1 MTAESHEDRSGD
13 ETPWRRARAQALVE
27 DLANPTLDDDV
38 EHHLRR
44 VLRLEKGA
52 AVCAYDGAGSWSLGT
67 LGDGPELEDPSPPQ
81 FTSAPS
87 ARLTVGFAALKGSRT
102 ELVVQ
107 KLTELGVDRI
117 WILRTRRGVVRWDA
131 DRSERQ
137 VARLGRVASESCAQ
151 CRRLRI
157 PDVQVMSFADAVA
170 AGAVL
175 ADAGGR
181 PLRREDRTVLVG
193 PEGGWDDEERMA
205 AESVVLGENVLRAE
219 TAAIVAGSSMA
230 QLRLGLR

>member
-1 MTAESHEDRSGD
+1 M
-13 ETPWRRARAQALVE
+13 
-27 DLANPTLDDDV
+27 
-38 EHHLRR
+38 
-44 VLRLEKGA
+44 
-52 AVCAYDGAGSWSLGT
+52 
-67 LGDGPELEDPSPPQ
+67 
-81 FTSAPS
+81 
-87 ARLTVGFAALKGSRT
+87 
-102 ELVVQ
+102 
-107 KLTELGVDRI
+107 
-117 WILRTRRGVVRWDA
+117 
-131 DRSERQ
+131 
-137 VARLGRVASESCAQ
+137 ARLGRVASESCAQ